1 MGYSAAAARPLVLGR
16 AVCRTAR
23 LPARRIPSTWAR
35 TCSGEVAVAT
45 RTDTREWVPGRRGE
59 PDSCRARGLLNELR
73 KRGPDSIEPL
83 SFGQLAGLWARD
95 DHDVVLARNGLALEV
110 KRLPEHAFDAV
121 ALDSA
126 PDLPRHRKS

>member
-1 MGYSAAAARPLVLGR
+1 MGYSAAAARPRVLGR

-35 TCSGEVAVAT
+35 TCSDGVAVAT

-73 KRGPDSIEPL
+73 KRGSDSVEAL
-83 SFGQLAGLWARD
+83 SLGQLAGLRAGD
-95 DHDVVLARNGLALEV
+95 NHDVVLAGDRLALEV
-110 KRLPEHAFDAV
+110 KGLPKHAFYAV

-126 PDLPRHRKS
+126 PH